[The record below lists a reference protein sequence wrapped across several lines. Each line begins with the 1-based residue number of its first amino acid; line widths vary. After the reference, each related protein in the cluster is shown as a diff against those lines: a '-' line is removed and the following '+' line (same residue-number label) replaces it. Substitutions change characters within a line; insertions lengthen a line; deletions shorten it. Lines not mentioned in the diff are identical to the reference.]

1 MASATRSKIYK
12 AEGLVLSRKD
22 LGETDRIV
30 TLYTREF
37 GRRRLV
43 ARSARRPNS
52 QFAPHIELFTRVR
65 LVGVAG
71 KNLDVLTQA
80 QTIETYPQL
89 RDNLTAYA
97 AAGWAIELID
107 GLSID
112 GEAVPSA
119 YAAVTDFLKTLN
131 DAKNSPEP
139 LLSAITLRLL
149 DIHGYGPELTMCTL
163 CATHI
168 EAGNHA
174 FGPQHGG
181 VVCKKCAQSHNTDA
195 LHVNTLKLLRFTHR
209 EGLKG
214 ATRIRTDP
222 RTRTELC
229 RCLRSYLATVIE
241 RDISSARILER
252 AQANGKAHAIA
263 TNPTQRT

>member
-1 MASATRSKIYK
+1 MTNATRSKIYK

-22 LGETDRIV
+22 LGDSDRIV

-52 QFAPHIELFTRVR
+52 QFASHIELFTRVR
-65 LVGVAG
+65 LVGFTG

-80 QTIETYPQL
+80 QTIETYPKL

-97 AAGWAIELID
+97 AAGWAIEIID

-112 GEAVPSA
+112 GESVPGA

-131 DAKNSPEP
+131 DSKNAPEP

-163 CATHI
+163 CATHV

-181 VVCKKCAQSHNTDA
+181 VVCKKCAQGHNTDA

-214 ATRIRTDP
+214 AIRIRTDQ
-222 RTRTELC
+222 RTRTELR

-252 AQANGKAHAIA
+252 AQANGKTHSLA
-263 TNPTQRT
+263 TNTPP